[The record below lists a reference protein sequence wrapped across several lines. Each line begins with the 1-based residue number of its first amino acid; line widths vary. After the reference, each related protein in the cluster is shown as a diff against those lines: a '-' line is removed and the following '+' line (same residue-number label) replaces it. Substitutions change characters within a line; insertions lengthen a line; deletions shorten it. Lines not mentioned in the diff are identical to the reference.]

1 MQHGPDCQP
10 LLLPTIKELS
20 TWFMRD
26 GSFLR
31 LKLVELGYT
40 IPPKIV
46 SKWGMSNLR
55 TLYVFTN
62 LFVLSKV
69 QGLGCGIGR

>member
-1 MQHGPDCQP
+1 MQHGPR
-10 LLLPTIKELS
+10 LSTTSVANNKELS

-40 IPPKIV
+40 VPQKNCEQMGYV
-46 SKWGMSNLR
+46 QSEA
-55 TLYVFTN
+55 LYVFYQSF
-62 LFVLSKV
+62 LF
-69 QGLGCGIGR
+69 

>member
-1 MQHGPDCQP
+1 MQHGPDWS
-10 LLLPTIKELS
+10 TTSVANNKELS

-40 IPPKIV
+40 VPQKIV
-46 SKWGMSNLR
+46 SKWGMS
-55 TLYVFTN
+55 
-62 LFVLSKV
+62 
-69 QGLGCGIGR
+69 I